1 MSSDT
6 YSKLNNW
13 LLSVKNV
20 LKIKPTLFVDFI
32 YILP

>member
-6 YSKLNNW
+6 YTKLNNW
-13 LLSVKNV
+13 LLKVKNV
-20 LKIKPTLFVDFI
+20 LKINPTLFVDFI